1 MKADETGVLLWV
13 KNYEACVEF
22 YEKALELKVRFKK
35 PHLTNFQFGNGY
47 LLVEKADPNAPAA
60 QGDGN
65 RPFILRI
72 NVPNVQQAVWQLRA
86 KEVEVE
92 FNSYDWGDIGH
103 FHDPDGNRV
112 EFCKW
117 K

>member
-1 MKADETGVLLWV
+1 METEETGILLNV
-13 KNYEACVEF
+13 KNYEACIQF
-22 YEKALELKVRFKK
+22 YEKALELNVRFRK
-35 PHLTNFQFGNGY
+35 PHLTNFQFGQGY
-47 LLVEKADPNAPAA
+47 LLVEKASDKTPGGQDPEKS
-60 QGDGN
+60 GM
-65 RPFILRI
+65 ILRI
-72 NVPNVQQAVWQLRA
+72 NVPNVQQAVWHLRG

-103 FHDPDGNRV
+103 FHDPDGNRL

>member
-1 MKADETGVLLWV
+1 MKADEIGVLLNV
-13 KNYEACVEF
+13 KNYTACIEF
-22 YEKALELKVRFKK
+22 YEKTLGLKVRLKK
-35 PHLTNFQFGNGY
+35 PHLTNFQFGQGY
-47 LLVEKADPNAPAA
+47 LLVEKADTHPSHPRHSTNHPI
-60 QGDGN
+60 
-65 RPFILRI
+65 ILRI
-72 NVPNVQQAVWQLRA
+72 NVPDVQQAVWHLRG

-103 FHDPDGNRV
+103 FHDPDGNRL

>member
-1 MKADETGVLLWV
+1 MKVEETGVLINV
-13 KNYEACVEF
+13 KNYEACIEF
-22 YEKALELKVRFKK
+22 YEKALELKVRLRK
-35 PHLTNFQFGNGY
+35 PHLTNFQFGHGY
-47 LLVEKADPNAPAA
+47 LLVEKADSKTHAVHHFGKNP
-60 QGDGN
+60 
-65 RPFILRI
+65 ITMRI
-72 NVPNVQQAVWQLRA
+72 NVPDVQQAIWHLRA

-103 FHDPDGNRV
+103 FHDPDGNRL

>member
-22 YEKALELKVRFKK
+22 YEKALELKVRLKK
-35 PHLTNFQFGNGY
+35 PHLTNFQFGHGY
-47 LLVEKADPNAPAA
+47 LLVEKADPKSHPGRHSAN
-60 QGDGN
+60 Q
-65 RPFILRI
+65 PFILRI
-72 NVPNVQQAVWQLRA
+72 NVPDVQQAVWHLRS
-86 KEVEVE
+86 KDVEVE
-92 FNSYDWGDIGH
+92 FNSHDWGDIGH
-103 FHDPDGNRV
+103 FHDPDGNRL

>member
-1 MKADETGVLLWV
+1 MKADETGILLWV

-22 YEKALELKVRFKK
+22 YEKTLELKIRFQK
-35 PHLTNFQFGNGY
+35 PHLTNFNFGKGY
-47 LLVEKADPNAPAA
+47 LLVEKADPASPEAR
-60 QGDGN
+60 QPEN
-65 RPFILRI
+65 RAFIIRI
-72 NVPNVQQAVWQLRA
+72 NVPDVQHAIWELRA

-92 FNSYDWGDIGH
+92 FNSYDWGDVGH
-103 FHDPDGNRV
+103 FHDPDGNRL